1 MGTSPQR
8 HLHSVSTK
16 TPSFIMETLGKV
28 AGLANVVWEMLPGG
42 RFAFTTSE
50 IEGTHPRSVRT
61 FKNLPD
67 FLGDQYADYFHLH
80 AEKTWLVYEGERI
93 TFGAGWEL
101 ITQIGRELVHGLGIK
116 QGDTVGVA
124 MRNLPEY
131 MLSFI
136 AIQCCGAIVVPLNSM
151 WKTEELEYAVK
162 DSGCKAIFADAER
175 MRRCA
180 PFTAAFNIST
190 ILVRADDLQN
200 GESVAAT
207 TTWEAMLA
215 EGATRRMWPGCND
228 ITPEDVC
235 MIMYTSGSTGFP
247 KGVEHTTRSL
257 GTMMRLLELGV
268 YIMPA
273 GNVMMLGV
281 PLFHITA
288 VAGVFLRSI
297 CTGSTLIML
306 RKWDPEMALNYI
318 EKEQV
323 SSFTG
328 VPTMMRDMMEH
339 PSFTPERVAS
349 LKSLAAGGAPVPPS
363 QVKQMASKVKNAGG
377 QVYGLTE
384 VIVATTIAG
393 KEYQDRPKSCGKA
406 APLFV
411 EVVIKDPETGK
422 TLPTEAR
429 GEICIK
435 SAMVMKGYHNQ
446 PEKTA
451 EVMDSEG
458 YFHSGDIGRLDSS
471 GYLYIMDRLK
481 DIIIRG
487 GENIDCSE
495 VEAALYTHEAARE
508 ISVFGL
514 PDERL
519 GEVVGAAIWCTDP
532 AVTPQDLADKAA
544 EALATFKVPRPEHI
558 FIMSEELPK
567 GATGK
572 IDKKGLRAKFSEQFA
587 SSKL

>member
-1 MGTSPQR
+1 
-8 HLHSVSTK
+8 
-16 TPSFIMETLGKV
+16 MEALGKA
-28 AGLANVVWEMLPGG
+28 AGLVNVLWELLPGG
-42 RFAFTTSE
+42 RFAFTTTE
-50 IEGTHPRSVRT
+50 IKGAHPRSVRV

-67 FLGDQYADYFHLH
+67 FLGDQYAGYFKDN
-80 AEKTWLVYEGERI
+80 AKKTWLVYEGERI
-93 TFGAGWEL
+93 TFGQAWEL
-101 ITQIGRELVHGLGIK
+101 ISQIGRELVYGLGVK

-136 AIQCCGAIVVPLNSM
+136 AIQVIGAVAVPLNSL

-180 PFTAAFNIST
+180 PFTASLNIAT
-190 ILVRADDLQN
+190 VLVRPDDLQN
-200 GESVAAT
+200 GPAVDCT
-207 TTWEAMLA
+207 ITWEALLA
-215 EGATRRMWPGCND
+215 EGATRIIWPACMNVH
-228 ITPEDVC
+228 PEDVS

-247 KGVEHTTRSL
+247 KGVEHTHRSL
-257 GTMMRLLELGV
+257 GTMRRLLELGV
-268 YIMPA
+268 YIMPS

-306 RKWDPEMALNYI
+306 QKWDPAVALDYI
-318 EKEQV
+318 ETEKV
-323 SSFTG
+323 TSFTG
-328 VPTMMRDMMEH
+328 VPTMMRDMMDH
-339 PSFTPERVAS
+339 PSFSVDRVAS

-411 EVVIKDPETGK
+411 ELAIKDPETGK
-422 TLPTEAR
+422 TLPPETR

-458 YFHSGDIGRLDSS
+458 FFHSGDVGRLDSS

-495 VEAALYTHEAARE
+495 VEAALYTHPAARE
-508 ISVFGL
+508 VSVFGL

-519 GEVVGAAIWCTDP
+519 GEVVGAAVWCTD
-532 AVTPQDLADKAA
+532 AATPEELSTKAA
-544 EALATFKVPRPEHI
+544 EALAKFKVPLPEHI
-558 FIMSEELPK
+558 FILNNELPK

>member
-1 MGTSPQR
+1 MGSLKRQT
-8 HLHSVSTK
+8 
-16 TPSFIMETLGKV
+16 MEALGKA
-28 AGLANVVWEMLPGG
+28 AGLVNVVWEMLPGG
-42 RFAFTTSE
+42 RFNFTTTE
-50 IEGTHPRSVRT
+50 LEFPDQANRSVRT
-61 FKNLPD
+61 FKNIPN
-67 FLGDQYADYFHLH
+67 FLGDQYAGYFEEH
-80 AEKTWLVYEGERI
+80 ADKTWLVYEGERI
-93 TFGAGWEL
+93 TFGQAWGL
-101 ITQIGRELVHGLGIK
+101 ISEIGRELVHGLGIK

-136 AIQCCGAIVVPLNSM
+136 AIQVVGAIVVPLNSL
-151 WKTEELEYAVK
+151 WKTDELEYAVQ
-162 DSGCKAIFADAER
+162 DSGCKVLFADAER

-180 PFTAAFNIST
+180 PFTAKMNIKT
-190 ILVRADDLQN
+190 VLVRSDDMQN
-200 GESVAAT
+200 GPAVEGT
-207 TTWEAMLA
+207 ITWDAMLA
-215 EGATRRMWPGCND
+215 EGATRILWPTCAD
-228 ITPEDVC
+228 VLPEDVS

-247 KGVEHTTRSL
+247 KGVEHTYRSL

-268 YIMPA
+268 YIMPS
-273 GNVMMLGV
+273 GNVMLLGV

-306 RKWDPEMALNYI
+306 QKWDAAVALDYI
-318 EKEQV
+318 ETEKV

-339 PSFTPERVAS
+339 PSFTVDRVAS

-363 QVKQMASKVKNAGG
+363 QVKLMASKVKNAGG

-384 VIVATTIAG
+384 VIVASTIAG

-411 EVVIKDPETGK
+411 ELAIKDPETGK
-422 TLPTEAR
+422 TLPVETR

-458 YFHSGDIGRLDSS
+458 FFHSGDIGRLDAQ

-495 VEAALYTHEAARE
+495 VEAALYTHPAARE
-508 ISVFGL
+508 ISVFGI
-514 PDERL
+514 PDDRL
-519 GEVVGAAIWCTDP
+519 GEVVGAAIWCTD
-532 AVTPQDLADKAA
+532 AATAEELAAKAA
-544 EALATFKVPRPEHI
+544 EVLSKYKVPLPEHI